1 MQVLDSFGY
10 LSLQRLIKLISNIFS
25 ANDEV
30 PVRRRKLKAQPR
42 SQAMIRGGL
51 MRSVRKA
58 NSPPERS
65 ISPVERLL
73 QSADA
78 PLFLLELNEFL
89 SIFFDFNFG
98 EGRKELMLG
107 LKFHF
112 DTDDS
117 VAAS

>member
-1 MQVLDSFGY
+1 
-10 LSLQRLIKLISNIFS
+10 
-25 ANDEV
+25 
-30 PVRRRKLKAQPR
+30 
-42 SQAMIRGGL
+42 

-98 EGRKELMLG
+98 GGEKELMLG

>member
-1 MQVLDSFGY
+1 
-10 LSLQRLIKLISNIFS
+10 
-25 ANDEV
+25 
-30 PVRRRKLKAQPR
+30 
-42 SQAMIRGGL
+42 
-51 MRSVRKA
+51 MRSVRNA
-58 NSPPERS
+58 VSSSQNPSL
-65 ISPVERLL
+65 PVERLL

-98 EGRKELMLG
+98 GGEKELMLG

-112 DTDDS
+112 DSDDS